1 MTRRFAPEQLYVLRN
16 DIPIDRLI
24 ERHLSIPWRRSD
36 KRFRFACPLCNEFK
50 TSILTEKNLAR
61 CFQCEQNFN
70 TIDLVIHCMGVE
82 FVKAVKKLQKI
93 HAQMSEF
100 RRNASPATGRIDSF
114 ASVGKIIA
122 DIIPKKPA
130 IRLDAKTSCSN
141 DQALLERIDRLE
153 SKIDDISRRIEKL
166 QHTLPFN

>member
-24 ERHLSIPWRRSD
+24 EQHLSIPWRRSD
-36 KRFRFACPLCNEFK
+36 KRFRFACPLCAEFK

-93 HAQMSEF
+93 HAQMSQF
-100 RRNASPATGRIDSF
+100 RRNASPAGRIDSL

-122 DIIPKKPA
+122 DIIPGKPV
-130 IRLDAKTSCSN
+130 IEHETKTSFSN
-141 DQALLERIDRLE
+141 DRELLARIDRLE
-153 SKIDDISRRIEKL
+153 SKIDDISARIEKL
-166 QHTLPFN
+166 RHTPPSI

>member
-1 MTRRFAPEQLYVLRN
+1 MTRRFSPEQLYVLRN

-24 ERHLSIPWRRSD
+24 EQHLAIPWRRSD
-36 KRFRFACPLCNEFK
+36 KRFRFACPLCAGFK

-70 TIDLVIHCMGVE
+70 TIDLVIHCMGIE

-93 HAQMSEF
+93 HAQMGKIP
-100 RRNASPATGRIDSF
+100 RTASPSGRIDSL

-122 DIIPKKPA
+122 DIIPGKPA
-130 IRLDAKTSCSN
+130 IEHETKTSFSN
-141 DQALLERIDRLE
+141 DRELLARIDRLE
-153 SKIDDISRRIEKL
+153 SKIDDISGRIEKL
-166 QHTLPFN
+166 HQKPPSI